1 MPTNRIID
9 LRRRG
14 CPGPIIDAL
23 RIIDRAKKGDV
34 IIFLVD
40 KGECTDLLLEFLS
53 TLDVE
58 RIETMSE
65 DDYVRVI
72 VRV

>member
-1 MPTNRIID
+1 MPSDKTID

-14 CPGPIIDAL
+14 CPDPIIDAL
-23 RIIDRAKKGDV
+23 RIIDKAKKGDI

-40 KGECTDLLLEFLS
+40 KGECTDLLLELLS

-58 RIETMSE
+58 RIATRSE

>member
-1 MPTNRIID
+1 MPSDKTID

-14 CPGPIIDAL
+14 CPDPIIDAL
-23 RIIDRAKKGDV
+23 RIIDRARRGDV
-34 IIFLVD
+34 IVFLVD
-40 KGECTDLLLEFLS
+40 KGECTDLLLELLS

-58 RIETMSE
+58 RIDTRSE